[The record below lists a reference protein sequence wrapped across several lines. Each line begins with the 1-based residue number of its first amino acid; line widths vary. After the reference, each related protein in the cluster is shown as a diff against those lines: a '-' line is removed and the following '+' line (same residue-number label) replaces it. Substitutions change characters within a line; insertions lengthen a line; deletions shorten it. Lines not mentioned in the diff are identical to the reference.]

1 MYQQASSINRT
12 LTSGD
17 VQNCLGLFNVQT
29 YILGI
34 SGWNHC
40 SAVNTNHKYSTII
53 KYKVHNGSSYTQ
65 KTTENTSR
73 TKYPICVG
81 VMNLRLKYDYRYMC
95 TARGEENNPNR
106 TRYQILVISVRL
118 KYVS

>member
-81 VMNLRLKYDYRYMC
+81 VMNRMIIDIYMC
-95 TARGEENNPNR
+95 TARGEENNPYR
-106 TRYQILVISVRL
+106 THYQILVISMRL